1 MKNKRVIPFV
11 NCILACALTAS
22 APRDGA
28 RWLFT
33 AKAATME
40 EIQQQIQA
48 HEQELHQA
56 QSQVS
61 ALEDEQ
67 DLLLEKMEDLNS
79 EIINTMASI
88 GLKEEEIAD
97 KEAQIADKEGQIG
110 QTALQYDEARAQEE
124 AQRLDMAIRTRML
137 YEQGDTTYM
146 TALLSGEGLS
156 DVLNHLDYV
165 EKIYEYSKAKL
176 DGYVE
181 TKENL
186 QDLWTLLEEE
196 KASLQADQTQLQ
208 ADRAQLQ
215 EQKIQLDGMLGQLKT
230 QSANYDAAISRAR
243 QEAAAVQKLLKQ
255 DKEKLRQM
263 QAAQNAANATY
274 ANTSYTS
281 VIEAAAGSELG
292 KKVAKFAVQ
301 YIGNP
306 YVAGGTS
313 LTNGA
318 DCSGFTYAVYLNFGY
333 SIPRTSTQQRSA
345 GTAVSLE
352 SAQPGDLVCY
362 DGHVALY
369 IGGGLVVHASNSNP
383 YPRGGIKVNNAQYRT
398 IVAVRRIV

>member
-1 MKNKRVIPFV
+1 MNF
-11 NCILACALTAS
+11 ILVSALTA
-22 APRDGA
+22 AMLRVGA
-28 RWLFT
+28 QQTLP
-33 AKAATME
+33 AKATTIG

-48 HEQELHQA
+48 HEEELGQR
-56 QSQVS
+56 QNEVT

-67 DLLLEKMEDLNS
+67 DLLLEKMEDLNA

-88 GLKEEEIAD
+88 GVKEEEIAQ
-97 KEAQIADKEGQIG
+97 KEEEIAGKEVEID
-110 QTALQYDEARAQEE
+110 QTAREYDAAKAQEE

-146 TALLSGEGLS
+146 TALLNGQGLA

-165 EKIYEYSKAKL
+165 EKVYEYSKAKL
-176 DGYVE
+176 DSYVE
-181 TKENL
+181 TKDQL
-186 QDLWTLLEEE
+186 QALWNLLEEE
-196 KASLQADQTQLQ
+196 KASLQADQAQLEADQ
-208 ADRAQLQ
+208 ALLQ
-215 EQKIQLDGMLGQLKT
+215 EQKGELDGMLAQLKA
-230 QSANYDAAISRAR
+230 QSANYDAAISRAK
-243 QEAAAVQKLLKQ
+243 QAAAAVQKLLQQ
-255 DKEKLRQM
+255 DKKKLQQM

-281 VIEAAAGSELG
+281 VIDGAAGSDLG

-318 DCSGFTYAVYLNFGY
+318 DCSGFTYAVYLSFGY

-345 GTAVSLE
+345 GTGVSLE
-352 SAQPGDLVCY
+352 EAQPGDLVCY

-369 IGGGLVVHASNSNP
+369 IGGGLVVHASNSSP
-383 YPRGGIKVNNAQYRT
+383 YPRGGIKVSNAQYRT
-398 IVAVRRIV
+398 VLAVRRIV